1 MATYVSVADW
11 RQRYDEREIAQLVSD
26 DGSAVDLGDL
36 DTNEVALDILQDAE
50 GEVLAA
56 IKTGGRYSDDDLAGL
71 DDAGTAYLKRL
82 ICELA
87 TTFLNE
93 RRFDY
98 DPDKYAAREKRIR
111 ERLDDLRNG
120 KNVFGLTAE
129 IEAGKP
135 VLAVP
140 SLVQRSSQTLIRDRT
155 GNYFP
160 AVRLP
165 NQ

>member
-1 MATYVSVADW
+1 MATYANVADW

-26 DGSAVDLGDL
+26 DGTAVDLSDL
-36 DTNEVALDILQDAE
+36 ATNEVALEILQDAE

-56 IKTGGRYSDDDLAGL
+56 IKTGGRYSDTDLADL
-71 DDAGTAYLKRL
+71 DTAGTSYLKRL

-93 RRFDY
+93 RRWDY
-98 DPDKYAAREKRIR
+98 DPDKYAAREKRVKD
-111 ERLDDLRNG
+111 RLDDLRNG
-120 KNVFGLTAE
+120 KNVFGLADEITA
-129 IEAGKP
+129 GNPK
-135 VLAVP
+135 LAVP
-140 SLVQRSSQTLIRDRT
+140 SLVQRDSQTLIRDRT
-155 GNYFP
+155 NNYFP